1 MSTLTK
7 VLIILLTVA
16 SIFLCGIVVTYVG
29 SQIDYKKENDGLKT
43 RLSAAKQSEENA
55 NNQFNELKN
64 QTDAEKVRLG
74 GEIDS
79 LKQQVAALTAQLKQ
93 TDIAKED
100 ALRKV
105 NSWASIVQE
114 YKASNDEQRKMMAD
128 AQAIA
133 TQTQADLVKEQAKHE
148 ETMNA
153 LVDKLAIIAVLE
165 DKNKALIEEK
175 TSLQN
180 QIDQYLRQFGKV
192 AVAPP
197 SVIATKEKAR
207 VAIAPATE
215 DIALKGTITEVNMK
229 DMLAGISIGSADGV
243 KEGMRFHATRGSK
256 FICDIVVL
264 DVEPDK
270 SVGWLE
276 LLQGQPQNQPS
287 IGDNISTNL

>member
-1 MSTLTK
+1 LSTLTK

-29 SQIDYKKENDGLKT
+29 SQTDYAKENQGLKT
-43 RLSAAKQSEENA
+43 RLSAAKQSEDNA
-55 NNQFNELKN
+55 NRQYNELKA
-64 QTDAEKVRLG
+64 QTDADKVRLG

-79 LKQQVAALTAQLKQ
+79 LQQQVAALTAQLKQ
-93 TDIAKED
+93 TEIAKED

-128 AQAIA
+128 AQSIA

-165 DKNKALIEEK
+165 DKNKALVEEK

-192 AVAPP
+192 AVTPP
-197 SVIATKEKAR
+197 SVITAKEKAR
-207 VAIAPATE
+207 VAITPPAE

-270 SVGWLE
+270 AVGWLE

>member
-1 MSTLTK
+1 LSTLTK
-7 VLIILLTVA
+7 VLIILLTVS

-29 SQIDYKKENDGLKT
+29 SQIDYKKENEGLKNK
-43 RLSAAKQSEENA
+43 LSAAERSEDNA
-55 NNQFNELKN
+55 NRQYNELKT

-74 GEIDS
+74 GELDS

-93 TDIAKED
+93 TEIAKED

-114 YKASNDEQRKMMAD
+114 YKASNDEQRKMMSD

-165 DKNKALIEEK
+165 DKTKALIEEK

-180 QIDQYLRQFGKV
+180 QIDQYLQQFGKV
-192 AVAPP
+192 AVTPP
-197 SVIATKEKAR
+197 SVVTAKEKAR
-207 VAIAPATE
+207 VAIAPAAE

-229 DMLAGISIGSADGV
+229 DLLAGISIGSADGV
-243 KEGMRFHATRGSK
+243 KEGMRFHATRGNK

-270 SVGWLE
+270 AVGWLE
-276 LLQGQPQNQPS
+276 LLQGPTQNQPS
-287 IGDNISTNL
+287 VGDNISTNL

>member
-7 VLIILLTVA
+7 VLIILLTVS

-29 SQIDYKKENDGLKT
+29 SQIDYKKENEGLKNK
-43 RLSAAKQSEENA
+43 LSAAERSEDNA
-55 NNQFNELKN
+55 NRQYNELKT

-74 GEIDS
+74 GELDS

-93 TDIAKED
+93 TEIAKED

-114 YKASNDEQRKMMAD
+114 YKASNDEQRKMMSD

-165 DKNKALIEEK
+165 DKTKALIEEK

-192 AVAPP
+192 AVTPP
-197 SVIATKEKAR
+197 SVVTAKEKAR
-207 VAIAPATE
+207 VAIAPAAE

-229 DMLAGISIGSADGV
+229 DLLAGISIGSADGV
-243 KEGMRFHATRGSK
+243 KEGMRFHATRGNK

-270 SVGWLE
+270 AVGWLE
-276 LLQGQPQNQPS
+276 LLQGPTQNQPS
-287 IGDNISTNL
+287 VGDNISTNL